1 MFVIPRRDWDSHEHA
16 EDAQLRHV
24 TLQMDN
30 SDTRSGDTD
39 GDSCMEGM
47 CDAAV
52 SRSKRKSNVIKAK
65 QTTKA
70 VLGPKKE
77 RSRKSANA
85 PPSQPTTDGTT
96 WAP

>member
-16 EDAQLRHV
+16 RNAQVRHV

-30 SDTRSGDTD
+30 SDTRSRDTD

-52 SRSKRKSNVIKAK
+52 SRSKRKSNVTKAK
-65 QTTKA
+65 KTTKA
-70 VLGPKKE
+70 VLGPKRERQQKE
-77 RSRKSANA
+77 R
-85 PPSQPTTDGTT
+85 
-96 WAP
+96 